1 MCDYSLHN
9 VTSRPA
15 KIDDKL
21 VSTKF
26 SCSTTRGFAAV
37 GEPNVAVA
45 YFPARKSHSSAKSNM
60 SAGGGYF
67 ANTRFPKRK
76 RAFGKSITKIKAYI
90 TTLWSFRMDRS
101 CSFTACVRVS
111 T

>member
-37 GEPNVAVA
+37 GEPNVAVCL
-45 YFPARKSHSSAKSNM
+45 FPGTEVAFEREV
-60 SAGGGYF
+60 GYERGWGSY

-76 RAFGKSITKIKAYI
+76 RVFGKSITKNKAYI

-101 CSFTACVRVS
+101 CSFTTCVRVS